1 MRSAWKCIN
10 DLGNFKKRFRKNVS
24 LKLLRARGSQPSF
37 YIWNRAAV
45 IPKFYV
51 KKRIG
56 VYTGRMYHSL
66 IVRKFMVGRH
76 FGEFS
81 VTKKLGLGIHL
92 KQIKKKFKK

>member
-10 DLGNFKKRFRKNVS
+10 DLYNFKKRFRKDIS
-24 LKLLRARGSQPSF
+24 PKLLKIRGTQPNF
-37 YIWNRAAV
+37 YIWNRSAV

-56 VYTGRMYHSL
+56 IYTGRMYHSL
-66 IVRKFMVGRH
+66 IIRRFMVGRR

-81 VTKKLGLGIHL
+81 VTKKLGTSIHL